1 MIYPTRRAVLAIAAG
16 LPVAMVVGVLTPAG
30 WLVAPVWVAVVGLL
44 LGLDALMGG
53 SRTELTLDPSIALF
67 PAIARTGQA
76 DFTAR
81 FGKARLGWGVAP
93 SHAEAALAADKR
105 LGLADPRT
113 RSTVHDE
120 AVRFVFPFT
129 PERRGAAVLQRLW
142 VRWTGPMG
150 LAWKQKTF
158 DLDQSATVTTD
169 LQSVREDAV
178 KLFARDALFGAKTQ
192 IELGEGS
199 EFQAL
204 RDFQPGMDRRA
215 IDWKQ
220 SARHSALLA
229 KEFRTERNH
238 HVIMALDCGRVM
250 SEPVGGAPRIDRA
263 INAALLLAW
272 ACLKSGD
279 RAGFFAFDSAPRL
292 STGVASGLDAF
303 RSLQLVAGRIDY
315 STHETNY
322 TLALTTLA
330 GQLKRRSLV
339 VVFTDFTD
347 STAAELMLE
356 SLGRLLR
363 RHLVLFVVLRD
374 EELEVLT
381 EVDPVETEDVARA
394 VVAGDLLRERDTVVT
409 RLRRMGVHI
418 VDAPANRI
426 GPAVI
431 NAYLDLKRRDLL

>member
-1 MIYPTRRAVLAIAAG
+1 VIYPTRRAVLAVAAG
-16 LPVAMVVGVLTPAG
+16 LPVTLLFGVLTPAG
-30 WLVAPVWVAVVGLL
+30 WLVAPGWIAVVGLL

-53 SRTELTLDPSIALF
+53 SRARLTLDTPAALF
-67 PAIARTGQA
+67 PAVARPGQA

-81 FGKARLGWGVAP
+81 FGKAVLGWGLAP
-93 SHAEAALAADKR
+93 AHAEAALAADKR
-105 LGLADPRT
+105 LGLADPVARAP
-113 RSTVHDE
+113 VHDA

-129 PERRGAAVLQRLW
+129 PERRGATVIQRLW

-150 LAWKQKTF
+150 LAWKQKIF
-158 DLDQSATVTTD
+158 DLDQSAPVSTD

-279 RAGFFAFDSAPRL
+279 RAGFFTFDSAPRI
-292 STGVASGLDAF
+292 STGVAAGLDAF

-322 TLALTTLA
+322 TLALTSLA
-330 GQLKRRSLV
+330 SQLKRRSLV

-347 STAAELMLE
+347 STAAELMVE

-374 EELEVLT
+374 EELETLT
-381 EVDPVETEDVARA
+381 EVEPLETEDVARA
-394 VVAGDLLRERDTVVT
+394 VVAGGLLRERDTVVT

-418 VDAPANRI
+418 VDAPADRI

-431 NAYLDLKRRDLL
+431 NAYLELKRRDLL

>member
-1 MIYPTRRAVLAIAAG
+1 VIYPTRRAVLAVAAG

-30 WLVAPVWVAVVGLL
+30 WLVAPVWIAIVGLL

-53 SRTELTLDPSIALF
+53 SRAELTLDTPATLF
-67 PAIARTGQA
+67 PAVARPGQA

-81 FGKARLGWGVAP
+81 FGKGRAP
-93 SHAEAALAADKR
+93 INAEAALAADKR
-105 LGLADPRT
+105 LGLADPVT
-113 RSTVHDE
+113 RATVHD
-120 AVRFVFPFT
+120 AVVRFVFPFT
-129 PERRGAAVLQRLW
+129 PERRGAAMLQRLW

-150 LAWKQKTF
+150 LTWKQKIF
-158 DLDQSATVTTD
+158 DLDQSAPVTTD
-169 LQSVREDAV
+169 LQSVRDDAV

-279 RAGFFAFDSAPRL
+279 RAGFYAFDSAPRL

-381 EVDPVETEDVARA
+381 EVEPVESEDVARA

-418 VDAPANRI
+418 VDAPADRI